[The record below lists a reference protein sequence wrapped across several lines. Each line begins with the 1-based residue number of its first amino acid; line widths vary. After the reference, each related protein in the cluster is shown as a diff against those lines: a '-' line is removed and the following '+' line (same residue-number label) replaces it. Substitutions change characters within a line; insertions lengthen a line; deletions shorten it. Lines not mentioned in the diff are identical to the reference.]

1 MTYPAHLQLLL
12 AGSEETTKLFQGLGK
27 LTDLLALSLANSSDT
42 LASRPRG
49 YLTWDSET
57 ANALACSLVGLPSLV
72 ELDLC
77 GNSLPAEAGGEMLKQ
92 LTGLTGLKL
101 FHESTS
107 TICVIEYDDESGCR
121 LLEAVGSMAA
131 LQSLVMLGFCRRA
144 RDERTQLIARA
155 LGPLAELTRL
165 EKLDMRR
172 NIFSAEAATALA
184 DTLTR
189 LTQLSELLLGS
200 HGNSRLASPVA
211 VAALTVPLGVLTSLT
226 KLSTYEGPCS
236 PKTIET
242 LASALGRMPA
252 LTYLDASQLDLQGND
267 QTHGTH
273 SDALE
278 KLADSLKKTTNMKA
292 LFLPHVQSAGWCQ
305 PLRDALLG
313 MTSLTELKVGRARPG
328 EIDWG
333 IALPEEVARSWK
345 WMDALAY
352 VRELGVKGAVPCWML
367 RLLNIGMGQQVR
379 DEMQCDSDEEVKS
392 LGQYPVQFTFDDEFD
407 GQLLREDSQDG
418 RGDAMGVVNDP
429 LTPSDSAGGRTQPGA
444 LNILDL
450 DTVII
455 DDRSYRAP
463 ELQQMIFEELRDY
476 CDSLSQGQ
484 GSSLDGRSMRGG
496 VATPPIDVFQANL
509 SYSQNARRL
518 LKSSDRRELR
528 QKAYIVDTQRD
539 RPAHIYTPLPAGDS
553 HTEPST
559 LNQTTWKSCTLL
571 RWLGDEHGKVGYLE
585 CTWKGKT
592 RGGASEEDERDSNPD
607 KIKVY
612 TFFWLTGAW
621 LEAAQEIDK
630 EITKDGK
637 RKRATSIRL
646 DKPSPALYI
655 VLPADYRPIKL
666 SDSQRLNCLR

>member
-1 MTYPAHLQLLL
+1 L
-12 AGSEETTKLFQGLGK
+12 
-27 LTDLLALSLANSSDT
+27 
-42 LASRPRG
+42 
-49 YLTWDSET
+49 DSET
-57 ANALACSLVGLPSLV
+57 VNALACSLVGLPSLV

-77 GNSLPAEAGGEMLKQ
+77 GNSLPAEAVGGLASGLQQ

-107 TICVIEYDDESGCR
+107 TICVIEHDDESGCR

-131 LQSLVMLGFCRRA
+131 LQSLGMLGFCRSV

-155 LGPLAELTRL
+155 LAPLAELTRL

-184 DTLTR
+184 GTLTR
-189 LTQLSELLLGS
+189 LTQLTELLMGS

-211 VAALTVPLGVLTSLT
+211 VAALTAPLGVLTSLT
-226 KLSTYEGPCS
+226 KLSTYEGPCI

-242 LASALGRMPA
+242 LASALGRMPS
-252 LTYLDASQLDLQGND
+252 LTWLDASQLDLQGND
-267 QTHGTH
+267 QTHDTH

-292 LFLPHVQSAGWCQ
+292 LFLPHVQSPGWCQ

-333 IALPEEVARSWK
+333 IALPEEVARSWQ
-345 WMDALAY
+345 WMDTLEY
-352 VRELGVKGAVPCWML
+352 VWELGAKGAVPCLKL
-367 RLLNIGMGQQVR
+367 RLLNMDTGQQVQ
-379 DEMQCDSDEEVKS
+379 DEMEVDADERGGTLE
-392 LGQYPVQFTFDDEFD
+392 QYPFFECDANEGFQGFDEHQRLF
-407 GQLLREDSQDG
+407 EDSQDG
-418 RGDAMGVVNDP
+418 RGDAMGVTSDP
-429 LTPSDSAGGRTQPGA
+429 LTPSDSAGGHTQPGA
-444 LNILDL
+444 LNNPHL

-484 GSSLDGRSMRGG
+484 GSCLDGRSMRG
-496 VATPPIDVFQANL
+496 VVETPPIDVFQANL

-528 QKAYIVDTQRD
+528 QKAYIVDTHRD
-539 RPAHIYTPLPAGDS
+539 RPSHIYTPLPAGAN

-571 RWLGDEHGKVGYLE
+571 SWLGDEYGKVGYLE

-630 EITKDGK
+630 ETTKDGK
-637 RKRATSIRL
+637 RKRATSASAWI
-646 DKPSPALYI
+646 SPAL
-655 VLPADYRPIKL
+655 L
-666 SDSQRLNCLR
+666 ST

>member
-1 MTYPAHLQLLL
+1 MEPDPDLQTYGPVMKEKILQLHTRFLLL
-12 AGSEETTKLFQGLGK
+12 A
-27 LTDLLALSLANSSDT
+27 SLA
-42 LASRPRG
+42 
-49 YLTWDSET
+49 DSVEACFDET
-57 ANALACSLVGLPSLV
+57 AGKAKEDVHA
-72 ELDLC
+72 
-77 GNSLPAEAGGEMLKQ
+77 AAARAKQ
-92 LTGLTGLKL
+92 L
-101 FHESTS
+101 
-107 TICVIEYDDESGCR
+107 DEE
-121 LLEAVGSMAA
+121 EA
-131 LQSLVMLGFCRRA
+131 L
-144 RDERTQLIARA
+144 RTELIVRA

-184 DTLTR
+184 GTLTR
-189 LTQLSELLLGS
+189 LSQLTELLMGS
-200 HGNSRLASPVA
+200 HGNSHLASPVA
-211 VAALTVPLGVLTSLT
+211 VAALTAPLVVLTSLT

-252 LTYLDASQLDLQGND
+252 LTWLDASQLDLRGND

-278 KLADSLKKTTNMKA
+278 QLADSLKKTTNMKA
-292 LFLPHVQSAGWCQ
+292 LFLPHVQSPGWERKRERRKGKRERGREGGERKEREEEEGEEEGEGGKGKGGREGEKGEEGREQEGLQ

-333 IALPEEVARSWK
+333 IVLPEEVARSWK
-345 WMDALAY
+345 WMDVLAY
-352 VRELGVKGAVPCWML
+352 VRERGAQGAVPCWML
-367 RLLNIGMGQQVR
+367 RLLNIGMGQQVQDDMQYDA
-379 DEMQCDSDEEVKS
+379 DEGFFGT
-392 LGQYPVQFTFDDEFD
+392 LGQYADEDFDASE
-407 GQLLREDSQDG
+407 LLPDSQDG
-418 RGDAMGVVNDP
+418 HGDAMGALQEQQQAP
-429 LTPSDSAGGRTQPGA
+429 GCRMSDETA
-444 LNILDL
+444 LPYAQDGSQELHKLDL

-484 GSSLDGRSMRGG
+484 GSRLDGRRMRGG
-496 VATPPIDVFQANL
+496 VETPIDVFPGNL

-539 RPAHIYTPLPAGDS
+539 RPAHIYTPLTAGAS
-553 HTEPST
+553 HTEPSV

-571 RWLGDEHGKVGYLE
+571 SWLGDEHGKVGYLE

-592 RGGASEEDERDSNPD
+592 RGGASDEDERDSNPD

-621 LEAAQEIDK
+621 LEAVQEIDK
-630 EITKDGK
+630 EATKDGK
-637 RKRATSIRL
+637 RKRASSIRL
-646 DKPSPALYI
+646 DKPSPVLYI
-655 VLPADYRPIKL
+655 VLPADYRPIKVQDAYMCPIASVL
-666 SDSQRLNCLR
+666 DN